1 MKSDNWFVSKKD
13 EKPDFYQGK
22 FNDNNLSQSKTV
34 ICTAYNDGAV
44 KSNIKVQSHHFR
56 NSRERSKEITNKA
69 FKPNAK

>member
-1 MKSDNWFVSKKD
+1 MSKKD

-22 FNDNNLSQSKTV
+22 STANNFSQSKTV
-34 ICTAYNDGAV
+34 ICTDYNDGAV

-56 NSRERSKEITNKA
+56 NPRERSKEITNKA